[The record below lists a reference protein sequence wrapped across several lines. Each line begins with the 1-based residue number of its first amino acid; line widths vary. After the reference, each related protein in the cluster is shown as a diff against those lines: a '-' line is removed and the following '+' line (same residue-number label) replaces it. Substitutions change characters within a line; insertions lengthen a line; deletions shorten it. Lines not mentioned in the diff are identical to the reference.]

1 MIIAITGSN
10 GMVGKRL
17 KAHFIQKG
25 MKVISVPREVLYD
38 KSAILKQLQGVDVI
52 IHLAGYP
59 ITKRWTN
66 KNKKKIYESRAIT
79 TQNIVEAINKMD
91 KPPSCFISTSAIGIY
106 NNIHYHDES
115 SEDYATNFL
124 GDICL
129 AWEGPLEQINNEKT
143 RTIIPRF
150 GVVLGKNGG
159 IINRLAPIFK
169 LGLGGKVGH
178 GEYAMPFIHIEDLVH
193 FYDEAIKNETYQGT
207 YNLVAPH
214 IITNEDFT
222 IALAQSLH
230 KKARFTIP
238 VFALKLLLGN
248 GIMSIINNPIVIP
261 QRLLEAGFEYQYDQI
276 HEALQQIID
285 QQA

>member
-25 MKVISVPREVLYD
+25 MKIVSVPREFLYD
-38 KSAILKQLQGVDVI
+38 KDAILKQLQGVDVI

-91 KPPSCFISTSAIGIY
+91 KPPSCLISTSAIGIY

-115 SEDYATNFL
+115 SEDYSDNFL

-129 AWEGPLEQINNEKT
+129 AWEGPLEQINTEKT
-143 RTIIPRF
+143 RIIIPRF
-150 GVVLGKNGG
+150 GVILGNNGG
-159 IINRLAPIFK
+159 IIKRLLPLFK
-169 LGLGGKVGH
+169 IGLGGKVGH

-193 FYDEAIKNETYQGT
+193 FYDEAIKNEAYHGT

-222 IALAQSLH
+222 QAFAQALN

-238 VFALKLLLGN
+238 VFALKFMLGK

-261 QRLLEAGFEYQYDQI
+261 QRLLEAGFTYEYDQI
-276 HEALQQIID
+276 HDALKQIID
-285 QQA
+285 S